1 MDILNITHM
10 RSILLAVFVSLIC
23 FSCTKKPILEDPIPT
38 EDVNI
43 IVQKTDTLNVYRF
56 INAKIGK
63 TATARWDLGNSQS
76 AVGDTVIG
84 RYPFKGDYTVKLTVF
99 NGITAVDKSIV
110 VSFNQDN
117 INLDRF
123 YGLLTGGLTAANGK
137 TWVLDS
143 LSDGHVKLINSNST
157 TPWNKLSKTGKG
169 VYDDELNFKLNG
181 YECTY
186 NNHSTSYV
194 HGGTIDGVTQYRFKE
209 LNANW
214 GTATNPVADGG
225 DLTINYTPAKPVQ
238 KWSME
243 IRGGKHYLRLYDGAF
258 FFFYRGCS
266 NLIEYEISSISENEM
281 VVTHTETLPASRASS
296 AWKDVYLLIRKGYV
310 R

>member
-1 MDILNITHM
+1 MDILKLTQM
-10 RSILLAVFVSLIC
+10 RYILLAAFVSLIC
-23 FSCTKKPILEDPIPT
+23 LSCTKKPSLEDPIPS
-38 EDVNI
+38 EEVNI

-63 TATARWDLGNSQS
+63 TATARWDLGNNQK

-84 RYPFKGDYTVKLTVF
+84 RYPFKGNYTVTLSVF
-99 NGITAVDKSIV
+99 NGLTAVDKSV
-110 VSFNQDN
+110 LVSFNQDN
-117 INLDRF
+117 INLDPV
-123 YGLLTGGLTAANGK
+123 YGFLTGGLTAAAGK

-157 TPWNKLSKTGKG
+157 TPWNKLTKSGKG
-169 VYDDELNFKLNG
+169 VYDDELNFKLAG
-181 YECTY
+181 FECTY

-194 HGGTIDGVTQYRFKE
+194 HGGTIDGVTQFRFKE

-214 GTATNPVADGG
+214 GTATNPQADGG

-238 KWSME
+238 KWTME

-258 FFFYRGCS
+258 FFFYRGCA
-266 NLIEYEISSISENEM
+266 NIIEYEISSISENEM
-281 VVTHTETLPASRASS
+281 TVTHAETLPASRATA